1 MGMVEKGGLSEG
13 AEDFPA
19 ELSAGKRRRVVLGR
33 AILSHREV
41 LLAGEPGNDRDAEWT
56 ERVFELLRGFC
67 ATEGRSVVLVTHD
80 RSYAAQAD
88 KVYLLEGG
96 KLREEVTL

>member
-1 MGMVEKGGLSEG
+1 MCCW
-13 AEDFPA
+13 AD
-19 ELSAGKRRRVVLGR
+19 
-33 AILSHREV
+33 
-41 LLAGEPGNDRDAEWT
+41 EPTNDLDAEWS